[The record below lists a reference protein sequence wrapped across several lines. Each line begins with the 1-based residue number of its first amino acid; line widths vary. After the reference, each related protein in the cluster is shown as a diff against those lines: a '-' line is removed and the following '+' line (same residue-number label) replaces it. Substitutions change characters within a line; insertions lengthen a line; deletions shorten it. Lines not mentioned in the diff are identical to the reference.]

1 MVKYYALVVSGLEK
15 VAWKD
20 IRARLEDVELIG
32 QEPGKLLFSYSG
44 DPRNLLYLRPV
55 ENVYVFVRN
64 ITGITRSRK
73 SLGDI
78 FKRVR
83 STDLETA
90 SRLHKQAHRSK
101 GKKKL
106 TFKVV
111 TSKLGRHNFRRVD
124 VQQAV
129 ETAIKDKYGW
139 QISRQDPI
147 LEMRIDLEEDSAL
160 LGLKLSDEIM
170 RLRAYKV
177 SHLPASL
184 KPTVAYCMALLSN
197 PSARDVFVDPMCGV
211 GTIPIERAF
220 AGPYRKIIAS
230 DVEESIVRAA
240 RDNADASRKAVL
252 LATWD
257 ISAMPLQDGV
267 VDKIVCNLPFGKRV
281 GSHSENQILYSK
293 FFREMVR
300 VSKSGGRAVLLTS
313 ERELMSE
320 LIRRH
325 SSVYMERYL
334 RIDLLGIRA
343 HIYVLNLR

>member
-1 MVKYYALVVSGLEK
+1 M
-15 VAWKD
+15 
-20 IRARLEDVELIG
+20 
-32 QEPGKLLFSYSG
+32 
-44 DPRNLLYLRPV
+44 
-55 ENVYVFVRN
+55 
-64 ITGITRSRK
+64 
-73 SLGDI
+73 
-78 FKRVR
+78 
-83 STDLETA
+83 
-90 SRLHKQAHRSK
+90 
-101 GKKKL
+101 
-106 TFKVV
+106 
-111 TSKLGRHNFRRVD
+111 D

-129 ETAIKDKYGW
+129 ETAIKSKYGW
-139 QISRQDPI
+139 QISRQNPI
-147 LEMRIDLEEDSAL
+147 LEMRIDLEEDNAL

-177 SHLPASL
+177 AHLPASL

-230 DVEESIVRAA
+230 DIEENIVRAA
-240 RDNADASRKAVL
+240 RDNADVSRRPVL

-257 ISAMPLQDGV
+257 ISAMPLQDAV
-267 VDKIVCNLPFGKRV
+267 VDKVVCNLPFGKRV

-300 VSKSGGRAVLLTS
+300 VSKPGGRAVLLTS

-334 RIDLLGIRA
+334 RIDLLGTRA
-343 HIYVLNLR
+343 YIYVLNLR